1 MLSAYNIYQQPAW
14 MIFALLV
21 IAAWTLIWNGLGLWQ
36 AAKNKQKV
44 WFIVILVLNT
54 IGLLPIIYLIWFKPR
69 EANNRKEANNQ
80 KTTLINRRVTK
91 RTIKKKEP

>member
-1 MLSAYNIYQQPAW
+1 

>member
-1 MLSAYNIYQQPAW
+1 
-14 MIFALLV
+14 
-21 IAAWTLIWNGLGLWQ
+21 
-36 AAKNKQKV
+36 
-44 WFIVILVLNT
+44 
-54 IGLLPIIYLIWFKPR
+54 LIWFKPR

>member
-1 MLSAYNIYQQPAW
+1 MFSAYNIYQQPAW